1 MINNQIS
8 DAPDKLPNSILGH
21 KLCFY
26 FSDKI
31 IANSKAG
38 LKAYNAPIDRS
49 RVIYNGFN
57 FNRISHLEKKDVI
70 RKKFNILTKYVI
82 GMVASF
88 SSKKDYHTYLHAAN
102 IILNNNKEVT
112 FLCIGS
118 GDYNIYEKMVEN
130 KNKENVLFLGKQNNV
145 ESIMNICD
153 IGVLS
158 TYTEGISNALLEF
171 SALGKP
177 VISNFGGG
185 NVELV
190 EQGLTGY
197 LINQKSPDELAEKI
211 ELLLNNKESRMSLG
225 SEGRKKVVNE
235 FSMEKMITDFIFTY
249 KELIDLKN

>member
-1 MINNQIS
+1 
-8 DAPDKLPNSILGH
+8 
-21 KLCFY
+21 
-26 FSDKI
+26 
-31 IANSKAG
+31 
-38 LKAYNAPIDRS
+38 
-49 RVIYNGFN
+49 
-57 FNRISHLEKKDVI
+57 
-70 RKKFNILTKYVI
+70 
-82 GMVASF
+82 
-88 SSKKDYHTYLHAAN
+88 
-102 IILNNNKEVT
+102 
-112 FLCIGS
+112 
-118 GDYNIYEKMVEN
+118 MVEN